1 MKKEVGKNRA
11 ERPNNLIPVQPYD
24 NTSNAYKAEPRKGSS
39 QTRFGTAL
47 SLAVMVAIII
57 FFVFVFEAVMSGYA
71 RVK

>member
-1 MKKEVGKNRA
+1 MKKEVGKSRA
-11 ERPNNLIPVQPYD
+11 ERPRNFIPIQPYD
-24 NTSNAYKAEPRKGSS
+24 NTSNAYKAEPRKGSA

-57 FFVFVFEAVMSGYA
+57 FFVFVYEAVMIGYE